1 MAQKVRNSGSAP
13 MYALIKAFNALRVG
27 LVSTNPHVD
36 VTSKDTSADFANPS
50 TTPDVPST
58 VADPTTTA
66 GVIALHNECIDIYG
80 RHLADAVAHKAV
92 DATNVYTTKI
102 AVGTVD
108 GSGVYTPLNA
118 FKASI
123 QPALG
128 AIRRALHGRHDLRD
142 RNCRRDYPRDVE
154 SARRGDRDQAQGAHL
169 VRCRRRLDH
178 ARRSVILRK
187 PNPPPTT
194 GGTES

>member
-118 FKASI
+118 FKAKFNLHLAQSGVHYTDDTTYAI
-123 QPALG
+123 ATADATTLATSKALAG
-128 AIRRALHGRHDLRD
+128 AIATKLKAHILFA
-142 RNCRRDYPRDVE
+142 V
-154 SARRGDRDQAQGAHL
+154 AGDSITL
-169 VRCRRRLDH
+169 VG
-178 ARRSVILRK
+178 
-187 PNPPPTT
+187 P
-194 GGTES
+194 